1 MLNSALI
8 EKLIAMADDE
18 LVLAH
23 RDSEWCGHAPI
34 LEEDI
39 AFANIAQDELGH
51 ARLWYERVQEL
62 DGTEPDRLVFLR
74 EAPDWRNV
82 RMVELPRGDWAF
94 SMVRQYLFD
103 AFEMA
108 RLERLVESAY
118 EPLAQAAAKVMQEEQ
133 YHLRHTSSWMRRLGL
148 GTEESNRRTQ
158 QALEQLWPEVW
169 QLFAPLPQEALLV
182 EAGYVPDPAQLAVEW
197 EEAVRPFLHETGLQ
211 PPDNPGGEP
220 EGREVHTPHLEQ
232 LLGELQEVARLDPE
246 AEW

>member
-1 MLNSALI
+1 
-8 EKLIAMADDE
+8 MADDE

-51 ARLWYERVQEL
+51 ARLWYECVQQL
-62 DGTEPDRLVFLR
+62 DGTEPDRLVFFR
-74 EAPDWRNV
+74 DAAAWRNV

-108 RLERLVESAY
+108 RLERLLESAY

-133 YHLRHTSSWMRRLGL
+133 YHLRHTCSWMRRLGL
-148 GTEESNRRTQ
+148 GTEESNQRTQ
-158 QALEQLWPEVW
+158 QALEQLWPLAW
-169 QLFAPLPQEALLV
+169 QLFRPLPQEALLV
-182 EAGYVPDPAQLAVEW
+182 EAGYVPDPAQLAAEW

-211 PPDNPGGEP
+211 PPDNPDGEP
-220 EGREVHTPHLEQ
+220 DGREVHTPHLQQ
-232 LLGELQEVARLDPE
+232 LLDELQEVARLDAE